1 MAKTLTFISLWFLV
15 LASCADSPDRPL
27 RILWPPPP
35 ERPILEFIGA
45 YSHEDDF
52 PVTANQR
59 LVKLMVAERPL
70 GLKMPFGIV
79 SDGKGKVYVSDI
91 RDRSIKVFDFNA
103 KKVSYLTD
111 GPFYDMPLGLALD
124 GAGNLFVAD
133 GEKGKVL
140 VFSPQG
146 TPLFSFGDKE
156 IFGRPAYIAINNR
169 LGRIYVSDG
178 RRHRIAVFDIKGSSL
193 FFIGGPGAEKG
204 QFAAPQGIAVDKKD
218 RLFVADMLN
227 ARIQVFD
234 AEGNFL
240 YTFGKQGRESTY
252 FENPKDL
259 SFASDGNLYILDHRK
274 ALLFT
279 YTPEGKLLL
288 ITGGAKRTSSRL
300 GFSTPASIYIDSTD
314 RVYIT
319 DQLNRR
325 FSVWQYLSEDYL
337 RNHPITEDEMK
348 RVISVVNRSQE

>member
-1 MAKTLTFISLWFLV
+1 MSLLNIIFV
-15 LASCADSPDRPL
+15 LSILAGCTAGQARDARL
-27 RILWPPPP
+27 LWPPPP
-35 ERPILEFIGA
+35 EKPILEFIAA
-45 YSHEDDF
+45 YYSQDNF
-52 PVTANQR
+52 PKTAGQR
-59 LVKLMVAERPL
+59 FLRNLMGSPPSKFNR
-70 GLKMPFGIV
+70 PFGIV
-79 SDGKGKVYVSDI
+79 SDGMGKVYVSDTQ
-91 RDRSIKVFDFNA
+91 DRVVKVFDFN
-103 KKVSYLTD
+103 KKDVSYFT
-111 GPFYDMPLGLALD
+111 GEPVFDMPLGLALD
-124 GAGNLFVAD
+124 IAGNLFVAD

-146 TPLFSFGDKE
+146 TPLFSLGDKD
-156 IFGRPAYIAINNR
+156 IFGRPAYIAVNNR

-178 RRHRIAVFDIKGSSL
+178 RRHRIAVFDMKGSLL
-193 FFIGGPGAEKG
+193 FFIGSPGAGKG
-204 QFAAPQGIAVDKKD
+204 QFAAPQGIAIDKKD

-337 RNHPITEDEMK
+337 RNHPITQDEMK
-348 RVISVVNRSQE
+348 RVIRIVNRSKE